1 MGLISDISIKFRH
14 LDVLQKTIAVM
25 VVCFILPFFINTFL
39 FLFNL
44 KEFSVL
50 KFFDVSPDINEII
63 WKPWSIF
70 TYAFFHADL
79 WHLLG
84 NMVILYLSGSVV
96 LNLFGKEKFIKAFLL
111 GIVAG
116 SLTYLVSYNIFPA
129 FNNLKSSMIGASAGV
144 MSVFIFLTSY
154 NPDFRIRL
162 LIFDVKIIYI
172 ATVLLIIDVI
182 QIPSGNSG
190 GHLAHLGGAFIGFY
204 YQNKISKGE
213 DFAKWILIFYNFI
226 FKGFNKNKKK
236 NYKAYRKKTNFNSIN
251 QKEIDTIL
259 DKISKSGYDSL
270 SKKEK
275 ETLFKAGK

>member
-44 KEFSVL
+44 EEFSVL

-84 NMVILYLSGSVV
+84 NMVILYISGSVV
-96 LNLFGKEKFIKAFLL
+96 LNLFGKEKFIKAFVL

>member
-1 MGLISDISIKFRH
+1 MGLISDISIRFRH
-14 LDVLQKTIAVM
+14 LDILQKTIAVM

-44 KEFSVL
+44 EEFSVL

-84 NMVILYLSGSVV
+84 NMVILYISGSVV
-96 LNLFGKEKFIKAFLL
+96 LNLFGKEKFIKTFVL

-154 NPDFRIRL
+154 NPDFKIRL

>member
-14 LDVLQKTIAVM
+14 LDILKKTIAVM

-44 KEFSVL
+44 DEFSIL

-84 NMVILYLSGSVV
+84 NMVILYISGSVV
-96 LNLFGKEKFIKAFLL
+96 LNLFGKEKFIKTFVL

-226 FKGFNKNKKK
+226 FKGFNKNKTK
-236 NYKAYRKKTNFNSIN
+236 NYRAYRKKTNFNSIN

>member
-1 MGLISDISIKFRH
+1 MGLISDISIKFRY
-14 LDVLQKTIAVM
+14 LDILQKTIVVM
-25 VVCFILPFFINTFL
+25 VVCFMLPFFINTFL
-39 FLFNL
+39 FLFQL
-44 KEFSVL
+44 DEFSIL
-50 KFFDVSPDINEII
+50 KFFDVSPDINEIV
-63 WKPWSIF
+63 WKPWSII

-84 NMVILYLSGSVV
+84 NMLILYISGSVV
-96 LNLFGKEKFIKAFLL
+96 LNLFGKEKFLKAFVL
-111 GIVAG
+111 GIIAG

-144 MSVFIFLTSY
+144 MSVFVFLTSY
-154 NPDFRIRL
+154 KPDFRIRL
-162 LIFDVKIIYI
+162 LIFDIKIIYI
-172 ATVLLIIDVI
+172 AIVLLITDVI

-204 YQNKISKGE
+204 YQNKISKGK
-213 DFAKWILIFYNFI
+213 DFAKWIIIFYNFI

>member
-1 MGLISDISIKFRH
+1 M
-14 LDVLQKTIAVM
+14 LDRLLLNSLLFNGEKNIE
-25 VVCFILPFFINTFL
+25 FEFL
-39 FLFNL
+39 FKIL
-44 KEFSVL
+44 
-50 KFFDVSPDINEII
+50 SPR
-63 WKPWSIF
+63 
-70 TYAFFHADL
+70 
-79 WHLLG
+79 
-84 NMVILYLSGSVV
+84 
-96 LNLFGKEKFIKAFLL
+96 
-111 GIVAG
+111 IVKK
-116 SLTYLVSYNIFPA
+116 YLVSVFVSKIR
-129 FNNLKSSMIGASAGV
+129 GV
-144 MSVFIFLTSY
+144 KKLITFWIVIDSGIVLNKFLSVFIFLTSY

-172 ATVLLIIDVI
+172 AAVLLIIDVI

>member
-14 LDVLQKTIAVM
+14 LDILQKTIAVM

-39 FLFNL
+39 FLFKL
-44 KEFSVL
+44 DEFSIL

-84 NMVILYLSGSVV
+84 NMVILYISGSVV
-96 LNLFGKEKFIKAFLL
+96 LNIFGKEKFIKAFVL

>member
-14 LDVLQKTIAVM
+14 LDILQKTIAVM

-44 KEFSVL
+44 EEFSVL

-84 NMVILYLSGSVV
+84 NMVILYISGSVV

-251 QKEIDTIL
+251 QKEIDKIL

>member
-44 KEFSVL
+44 EEFSVL

-84 NMVILYLSGSVV
+84 NMVILYISGSVV
-96 LNLFGKEKFIKAFLL
+96 LNLFGKEKFIKAFVL

-116 SLTYLVSYNIFPA
+116 SFTYLVSYNIFPA

-172 ATVLLIIDVI
+172 AAVILIIDVI

-213 DFAKWILIFYNFI
+213 DFAKWILTFYNFI

>member
-14 LDVLQKTIAVM
+14 LDILQKTIAVM

-44 KEFSVL
+44 EEFSVL

-84 NMVILYLSGSVV
+84 NMVILYISGSVV
-96 LNLFGKEKFIKAFLL
+96 LNLFGKEKFIKTFVL

-116 SLTYLVSYNIFPA
+116 SITYLVSYNIFPA

-226 FKGFNKNKKK
+226 FKGFNKNKTK
-236 NYKAYRKKTNFNSIN
+236 NYRAYRKKTNFTSIN

>member
-14 LDVLQKTIAVM
+14 LDILQKTIAVM

-44 KEFSVL
+44 EEFSVL

-84 NMVILYLSGSVV
+84 NMVILYISGSVV
-96 LNLFGKEKFIKAFLL
+96 LNLFGKEKFIKTFVL

-154 NPDFRIRL
+154 NPDFKIRL

-226 FKGFNKNKKK
+226 FKGFNKNKTK
-236 NYKAYRKKTNFNSIN
+236 NYRAYRKKTNFNSIN

>member
-1 MGLISDISIKFRH
+1 MGLIRDISIKFRY
-14 LDVLQKTIAVM
+14 LDILQKTIAVM

-44 KEFSVL
+44 EEFSVL

-84 NMVILYLSGSVV
+84 NMVILYISGSVV
-96 LNLFGKEKFIKAFLL
+96 LNLFGKEKFIKAFVL

-226 FKGFNKNKKK
+226 FKGFNKNKTK
-236 NYKAYRKKTNFNSIN
+236 NYRAYRKKTNFNSIN

>member
-1 MGLISDISIKFRH
+1 MGLISDISIRFRH
-14 LDVLQKTIAVM
+14 LDILQKTIAVM

-44 KEFSVL
+44 EEFSVL

-84 NMVILYLSGSVV
+84 NMVILYISGSVV
-96 LNLFGKEKFIKAFLL
+96 LNLFGKEKFIKAFVL

-251 QKEIDTIL
+251 QKEIDKIL

>member
-1 MGLISDISIKFRH
+1 MGLISDISIRFRH
-14 LDVLQKTIAVM
+14 LDILQKTIAVM

-44 KEFSVL
+44 EEFSVL

-84 NMVILYLSGSVV
+84 NMVILYISGSVV
-96 LNLFGKEKFIKAFLL
+96 LNLFGKEKFIKAFVL

-154 NPDFRIRL
+154 NPDFKIRL

>member
-1 MGLISDISIKFRH
+1 MGLIRDISIKFRY
-14 LDVLQKTIAVM
+14 LDILQKTIAVM

-44 KEFSVL
+44 EEFSVL

-84 NMVILYLSGSVV
+84 NMVILYISGSVV
-96 LNLFGKEKFIKAFLL
+96 LNLFGKEKFIKAFVL

>member
-14 LDVLQKTIAVM
+14 LDILQKTIAVM

-44 KEFSVL
+44 DEFSVL

-84 NMVILYLSGSVV
+84 NMVILYISGSVV
-96 LNLFGKEKFIKAFLL
+96 LNLFGKEKFIKAFVL

-226 FKGFNKNKKK
+226 FKEFNKNKTK
-236 NYKAYRKKTNFNSIN
+236 NYRDYRKKTYFNSIN

>member
-44 KEFSVL
+44 EEFSVL

-84 NMVILYLSGSVV
+84 NMVILYISGSVV
-96 LNLFGKEKFIKAFLL
+96 LNLFGKEKFIKAFVL

-154 NPDFRIRL
+154 NPDFKIRL

-226 FKGFNKNKKK
+226 FKGFNKNKTK
-236 NYKAYRKKTNFNSIN
+236 NYRAYRKKTNFNSIN
-251 QKEIDTIL
+251 QKEIDKIL